1 MGRPTPP
8 DAATPAS
15 DRSDHAAAAGSTAPL
30 PTAEDLRTRLAELV
44 EKSGIPGASLA
55 VRVGDRTVATAVGVL
70 DVETEYP
77 ATTDSVFQIGS
88 ITKVWTTT
96 LVMQLVDEG
105 LIDLD
110 VPVRTYIPDLRLVDE
125 DAAARMT
132 TRHLL
137 CHTAGF
143 EGELFDDHG
152 NGDDSLARLVASL
165 ATVGEQLFPPGETFS
180 YSNAGFDLLG
190 RIVEVCTGV
199 TWEQALRDRIVA
211 PLGLTHVANNATE
224 SILLR
229 TAIGH
234 IGGPDGTNVKA
245 PVHHTDRNG
254 APSGSALAMT
264 ATDLLE
270 FAAAHIRL
278 GQLPDGK
285 RLLSEESARAMREP
299 QIEIGGDG
307 AFGARLWGL
316 GWILYDWSG
325 GEVIGHDGGTI
336 GQGAMLRVVP
346 ERDVSI
352 ALLTNGGALYGV
364 YDLICELLETL
375 ADVRPPAPAVPP
387 AEPPAVDTSYL
398 VGSYASP
405 AQRFDIAETEDG
417 LVVTTQLLGRLGA
430 LLGND
435 TMTMR
440 VVPSNERM
448 LISTEAAGGRHQQF
462 LFLGEG
468 ERAEFLH
475 VGRAMRRIPDAGAE

>member
-1 MGRPTPP
+1 MGRPTPHE
-8 DAATPAS
+8 AATPAS
-15 DRSDHAAAAGSTAPL
+15 GRSDRSAEAGSIVPL
-30 PTAEDLRTRLAELV
+30 PTAEHLRTRLAELV

-110 VPVRTYIPDLRLVDE
+110 VPIRTYIPDLRLVDE
-125 DAAARMT
+125 DAAARVT

-152 NGDDSLARLVASL
+152 NGDDSLVRLMASL

-190 RIVEVCTGV
+190 LLVEVRTGL
-199 TWEQALRDRIVA
+199 TWERALRERIVA

-234 IGGPDGTNVKA
+234 IGGPDGSNVKA

-278 GQLPDGK
+278 GQLADGK
-285 RLLSEESARAMREP
+285 RLLSEDSARAMREP
-299 QIEIGGDG
+299 QVEIGGDG
-307 AFGARLWGL
+307 AFGARKWGL

-325 GEVIGHDGGTI
+325 GEVVGHDGGTI
-336 GQGAMLRVVP
+336 GQSAMLRVVP
-346 ERDVSI
+346 ERDVSV

-364 YDLICELLETL
+364 YDLICELLDTL
-375 ADVRPPAPAVPP
+375 ADVRPPAPALPP
-387 AEPPAVDTSYL
+387 AEPPAVDASYL

-405 AQRFDIAETEDG
+405 AQRVDIAETEDG
-417 LVVTTQLLGRLGA
+417 LIATMRMLGPLAA
-430 LLGND
+430 LLGDD
-435 TMTMR
+435 TATVR
-440 VVPSNERM
+440 VVPTSERM
-448 LISTEAAGGRHQQF
+448 LISTEAVGGRHQQF

-475 VGRAMRRIPDAGAE
+475 VGRAMRRIPDTGAE